1 MLALY
6 KIPQKNFYF
15 ALPSSAHV
23 FLKMCTTSDGG
34 GKLAVR
40 IQAGWGVVRPQRQ
53 MNFLRESSQHICR

>member
-23 FLKMCTTSDGG
+23 FLKMSVLLLMEEASWPYEFRLGG
-34 GKLAVR
+34 VL
-40 IQAGWGVVRPQRQ
+40 
-53 MNFLRESSQHICR
+53 